1 MRFKDRPPLTLT
13 LNLAGADEKFHV
25 PVSSDWNGASQ
36 TCVVSK
42 PRVLWEDPLSQ
53 LHLLTERRFWPLFWT
68 QFLGAF
74 NDNLF
79 KNALAILIA
88 YRSMTLLGIG
98 SATIVVACAG
108 IFIFPFF
115 LFSATAGQL
124 ADHFPKWRLI
134 RWVKVWEIGVMILAG
149 VGFATNSVA
158 LLLVVLFLMG
168 TQSAFFGPAK
178 FAILPELL
186 DEHSLVGGN
195 AMVAMATF
203 LAILL
208 GTITGGL
215 VVAGGDRWV
224 SRLGLIVVT
233 VAVLGLVASLFVK
246 KTPAAN
252 PDLPVRLELVKPTID
267 ILRVT
272 RRVHPVFLSVLAVS
286 WFWFLGASFLSI
298 LPNFSKDVLGGG
310 ETVVTLCL
318 ATFCVGIGTGSML
331 CEKLSRRRLEL
342 GLVPLGSIGISV
354 FALDLAFSGWRFAAP
369 IGGPLST
376 VGEFLHQ
383 PGSAHILFDLF
394 MIAVFSGFYTVPLMT
409 FIQQRSVLAERSR
422 VIAGNNI
429 LNALFIVASS
439 VMLVVMVARGFS
451 YPAVFLVLA
460 LLNAAAAVYIYSVV
474 PEFLLR
480 FVSWC
485 TANLLYRLRVEKEDG
500 IPAEGPALLVANH
513 VSFVDW
519 LLIAAASPRPVRFVM
534 AEEYSRLPLVR
545 FLFRDAK
552 VIPIAPASTDPEL
565 LERAYD
571 RIAEEL
577 VEGELVCIFPEG
589 GITSD
594 GKLAPFRHGIE
605 RIVERTQA
613 PVVPVAL
620 VGLWGSFFSRK
631 GGKAMRRPFQRF
643 WSRVTVRVGEAMPP
657 EAVTAQA
664 VAERVAE
671 LGGWDVPEAHEPP
684 EENSEFGIRNY
695 SPRRRN
701 NKNPAGWAGR
711 L

>member
-1 MRFKDRPPLTLT
+1 
-13 LNLAGADEKFHV
+13 
-25 PVSSDWNGASQ
+25 
-36 TCVVSK
+36 
-42 PRVLWEDPLSQ
+42 
-53 LHLLTERRFWPLFWT
+53 
-68 QFLGAF
+68 
-74 NDNLF
+74 
-79 KNALAILIA
+79 
-88 YRSMTLLGIG
+88 MTLLGIE

-115 LFSATAGQL
+115 LFSATSGQL
-124 ADHFPKWRLI
+124 ADHFPKWILI

-178 FAILPELL
+178 YAILPELL

-252 PDLPVRLELVKPTID
+252 PDLPVRLEPVKPTID

-286 WFWFLGASFLSI
+286 WFWFLGASFLSV

-331 CEKLSRRRLEL
+331 CERLSRRRLEL

-369 IGGPLST
+369 IGGSLST

-383 PGSAHILFDLF
+383 PGSAHILIDLF

-460 LLNAAAAVYIYSVV
+460 LLNVAAAVYIYSVV

-485 TANLLYRLRVEKEDG
+485 AANLLYRLLVENEDG
-500 IPAEGPALLVANH
+500 IPAEGPAVLAANH

-552 VIPIAPASTDPEL
+552 VIPIASACKDPGL

-577 VEGELVCIFPEG
+577 AEGELVCIFPEG
-589 GITSD
+589 GISTD
-594 GKLAPFRHGIE
+594 GKLAPFHHGIE
-605 RIVERTQA
+605 HIVERT
-613 PVVPVAL
+613 PVVVVPVAL

-631 GGKAMRRPFQRF
+631 GGEAMRRPFRRF

-671 LGGWDVPEAHEPP
+671 LGGWDVPEAYEPP
-684 EENSEFGIRNY
+684 PANEELGIRN
-695 SPRRRN
+695 
-701 NKNPAGWAGR
+701 
-711 L
+711 

>member
-1 MRFKDRPPLTLT
+1 M
-13 LNLAGADEKFHV
+13 
-25 PVSSDWNGASQ
+25 
-36 TCVVSK
+36 
-42 PRVLWEDPLSQ
+42 
-53 LHLLTERRFWPLFWT
+53 
-68 QFLGAF
+68 
-74 NDNLF
+74 
-79 KNALAILIA
+79 ILIA
-88 YRSMTLLGIG
+88 YRSMTLIGIS

-178 FAILPELL
+178 YAILPELL

-224 SRLGLIVVT
+224 SRLGLVVVT

-252 PDLPVRLELVKPTID
+252 PDLPVRLEPVKPTID

-439 VMLVVMVARGFS
+439 VMLVVMVARGFT

-460 LLNAAAAVYIYSVV
+460 LLNVAAAVYIYSVV

-485 TANLLYRLRVEKEDG
+485 TANLLYRLQVENEDE
-500 IPAEGPALLVANH
+500 IPAEGPAVLAANH
-513 VSFVDW
+513 VSFIDW

-552 VIPIAPASTDPEL
+552 VIPIASASKDLEV
-565 LERAYD
+565 LERAYG

-577 VEGELVCIFPEG
+577 AEGELVCIFPEG
-589 GITSD
+589 GISTD

-605 RIVERTQA
+605 HIVEGTPA
-613 PVVPVAL
+613 AVVPVAL

-643 WSRVTVRVGEAMPP
+643 WSRVAVRVGEAMPP

-684 EENSEFGIRNY
+684 PANEELGIRN
-695 SPRRRN
+695 
-701 NKNPAGWAGR
+701 
-711 L
+711 